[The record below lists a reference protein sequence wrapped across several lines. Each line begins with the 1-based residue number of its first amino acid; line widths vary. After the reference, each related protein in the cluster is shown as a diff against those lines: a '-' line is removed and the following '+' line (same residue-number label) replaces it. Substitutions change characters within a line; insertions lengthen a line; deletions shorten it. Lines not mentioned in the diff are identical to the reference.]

1 MIPGLRGLSFAAC
14 FHDKARFELRIDGAG
29 VIWMDKG

>member
-1 MIPGLRGLSFAAC
+1 LNFAAC